1 MNFQNGER
9 IEQLEDQKY
18 EGRVTARY
26 VFKDGQVVNQEQ
38 LENVEPPRASSTFA
52 SVEEELRSIAR
63 DGASVVVGKP
73 AETTFSGLES
83 GAEIK

>member
-1 MNFQNGER
+1 M
-9 IEQLEDQKY
+9 K
-18 EGRVTARY
+18 A
-26 VFKDGQVVNQEQ
+26 VVVEPNAPAHLA

-73 AETTFSGLES
+73 AATTFSGLES